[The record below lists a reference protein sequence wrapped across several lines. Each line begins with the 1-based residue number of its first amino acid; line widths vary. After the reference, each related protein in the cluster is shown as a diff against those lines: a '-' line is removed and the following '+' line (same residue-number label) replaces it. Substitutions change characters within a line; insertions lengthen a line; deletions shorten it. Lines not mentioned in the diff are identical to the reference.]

1 MAGAATMLAREIG
14 PRMMPSSTISTVFCT
29 AQSDGT

>member
-14 PRMMPSSTISTVFCT
+14 PRTMPRSTISTVFCT
-29 AQSDGT
+29 TQSDGT